1 MKKTYIYPQAEMLGI
16 AKEDILN
23 ASANQLTLSTDENA
37 VLGEFDIGGIFN

>member
-1 MKKTYIYPQAEMLGI
+1 MLGI